1 MSIFWKMGTR
11 NFIAQIRQTLLT
23 VFIGSI
29 GVVLIFSCYFV
40 ISSITYSKSQWE
52 EKHFGAIGTE
62 IYSRVGLD
70 LTEAQIKDV
79 QTKLQ
84 TRNIA
89 SLPYVSRVVSV
100 HSGNND
106 EVKEDSIVALGF
118 DFQHARELEPKQPL
132 WSTDPLSAEEAI
144 VSVPLARQ
152 LGLGVGETMVISFAE
167 KEVPVTIRDI
177 AEERGLTGFRGTVRA
192 QGTVILSNT
201 LAHQIFG
208 VPEASAH
215 SILLATD
222 KMYSSLPGNS
232 FFTDLTER
240 AIKKEALSHMSM
252 VQSIFTPPFLF
263 FVAVSLFAGILLL
276 AQLFNILKERRKYY
290 LGVLRSLGLSNRN
303 CFVIYLSECALLCAV
318 ITILG
323 VVLGNVLGFGLLSV
337 NVFYIEQLLER
348 YSAYAYPIQPHINV
362 TATCWIAMTMF
373 IVFLLLACFVG
384 RFIKRTSILHLM
396 GKEDNRVNLAQKR
409 LLKIL
414 GCLLVTVAFIYF
426 NYFATEGLS
435 DDDRLSAKVFGSI
448 ISWLVGIITTAY
460 LMFLI
465 VPWMKRASSVLPH
478 RWLDRLAVTLGT
490 QYPHMRFS
498 RSFGIVLLFT
508 VLSCCLIVMI
518 SFASNVEDYAA
529 QNKRDSF
536 MATDAYMSYADEREK
551 EKLKPNMNE
560 VQEIVQG
567 AAYMDAY
574 RILVSSSDNA
584 VDLTEVTPPTNG
596 NKWAYSQVVWGKWL
610 GEGYQL
616 PLAFRAPQFK
626 SDAEVFQAMSD
637 QASVVLVDDK
647 LEGTYRVGDQ
657 IPLRLLKGGAKEE
670 NLIGEEVVTVAGTFA
685 IGDDNRFM
693 GRVFIVA
700 DELYNKYSTNGA
712 YKWPGEPKGYA
723 LLQLTDTDVTA
734 ADSIKTLKYHFTK
747 TAGVT
752 VSTPGED
759 QAIITTIVKAEFTL
773 FSYIMSFMML
783 MALLG
788 MYVIQIRSVQ
798 ERVPHLVMLWQMGVS
813 HKSLKQ
819 IFIVEGCLI
828 GIVGLI
834 SGIVV
839 GRLGSE
845 MLMRLAW
852 MGVRFSFPYLNVTGL
867 VIGLLIFIW
876 LFNRFSTAG
885 LRHIQI
891 SRTE

>member
-1 MSIFWKMGTR
+1 MGMFWKMGAR
-11 NFIAQIRQTLLT
+11 NFLAQIRQTLLT
-23 VFIGSI
+23 ICIGSI
-29 GVVLIFSCYFV
+29 GVILIFSCYFV
-40 ISSITYSKSQWE
+40 ISSITNSKSQWE
-52 EKHFGAIGTE
+52 EKHFGVIGTE

-70 LTEAQIKDV
+70 LTEAQIKNV

-84 TRNIA
+84 TRNIT
-89 SLPYVSRVVSV
+89 SLPYVSQVVSV
-100 HSGNND
+100 HSGNSD
-106 EVKEDSIVALGF
+106 EAREDSIVALGF
-118 DFQHARELEPKQPL
+118 DFQVARDLEPKQPL

-152 LGLGVGETMVISFAE
+152 LGLSVGETMVISFAGQ
-167 KEVPVTIRDI
+167 EVPVMIRDI
-177 AEERGLTGFRGTVRA
+177 AEERGLTGFRGTMRT
-192 QGTVILSNT
+192 QGTVILSDT
-201 LAHQIFG
+201 LAHQLFG

-215 SILLATD
+215 SMLLATD
-222 KMYSSLPGNS
+222 KMYSSLPGSS

-303 CFVIYLSECALLCAV
+303 CFVIYMSECTLLCAV
-318 ITILG
+318 ITISG

-348 YSAYAYPIQPHINV
+348 YAAYAYPIQPHVDV
-362 TATCWIAMTMF
+362 TATCWIALAMF

-396 GKEDNRVNLAQKR
+396 GKEDNRINPTKNR
-409 LLKIL
+409 LLKIIV
-414 GCLLVTVAFIYF
+414 CLLVTVAFIYF
-426 NYFATEGLS
+426 NYIATEGIS
-435 DDDRLSAKVFGSI
+435 DADRLNARVFGSI
-448 ISWLVGIITTAY
+448 ISWLIGIITTAY
-460 LMFLI
+460 IMFLI
-465 VPWMKRASSVLPH
+465 VPWIKRASSILPH

-490 QYPHMRFS
+490 QYPNMRFS

-518 SFASNVEDYAA
+518 SFASNVDDYADI
-529 QNKRDSF
+529 NKKDSF
-536 MATDAYMSYADEREK
+536 LATDAYMSYVDEREK
-551 EKLKPNMNE
+551 DKLTVNMNE
-560 VQEIVQG
+560 VQEIIQST
-567 AAYMDAY
+567 AYMDTY
-574 RILVSSSDNA
+574 RILVSSPDNA
-584 VDLTEVTPPTNG
+584 LALTEITPPMNG

-616 PLAFRAPQFK
+616 PLTSRAPQFQ
-626 SDAEVFQAMSD
+626 SDADVFQAMSD

-647 LEGTYRVGDQ
+647 LEGTYQAGDK
-657 IPLRLLKGGAKEE
+657 IPLRILRGGGKEE
-670 NLIGEEVVTVAGTFA
+670 NLIGEEVVTIAGTFA
-685 IGDDNRFM
+685 IGDDNRFHF
-693 GRVFIVA
+693 RAFIVA
-700 DELYNKYSTNGA
+700 DELYNKYSTSGA
-712 YKWPGEPKGYA
+712 YKWPGDPKGYA
-723 LLQLTDTDVTA
+723 LLQLNDTDVTA
-734 ADSIKTLKYHFTK
+734 VDPIKTLKYHFTK

-759 QAIITTIVKAEFTL
+759 QAIITMIVKAEFTL
-773 FSYIMSFMML
+773 FSYIMSFMMI

-798 ERVPHLVMLWQMGVS
+798 ERVPHMVMLWQMGVRQR
-813 HKSLKQ
+813 SLKQ
-819 IFIVEGCLI
+819 VFIVEGCLI

-834 SGIVV
+834 SGIVA

-845 MLMRLAW
+845 MLLRLAW
-852 MGVRFSFPYLNVTGL
+852 MGVQFSFPYLRVTGL
-867 VIGLLIFIW
+867 IIALLIFIW
-876 LFNRFSTAG
+876 LFNRFSIAG
-885 LRHIQI
+885 LRRIQI